1 MNGES
6 MQFYEKA
13 LKTDIWVSFVEI
25 FHSIEEKKS
34 KILLFHQETRLNF
47 RKLLKIGNLNGRV

>member
-6 MQFYEKA
+6 IQFYEKA

-34 KILLFHQETRLNF
+34 KILLIYHETWLNF
-47 RKLLKIGNLNGRV
+47 QRLLKVGKMNGGV